1 MIFIGEGTKKRPNF
15 VSMVFGKHIGGLLSG
30 LLCGLMLTLCCF
42 SCSGKEQTAS
52 MLNTK
57 ALSYIWIDLD
67 STEQFASLAY
77 DMTRPHSDERA
88 LSMNI
93 MARVASSRLDYRR
106 AWELYSAI
114 PEVTGN
120 QLERLTAKVG
130 MMRIC
135 QRISDNVSYYESR
148 NEILLLLR
156 LLHEESVTFNEEQY
170 GRMLSLERSF
180 RMESARYWSELE
192 QPLQA
197 EYEMS
202 YVRQDNGLRDD
213 TDRFQMYMYM
223 RGLGIGGDPD
233 DPDEVWQRLR
243 SLDNCLRNSIRDGN
257 TRMYALSIGAIAE
270 LLLEYGTETVLSG
283 VSGDMLSR
291 LNASDV
297 SAELLPTQL
306 TLKSLQL
313 AAQYGSQYDIIVCER
328 LLASCYIERGLYEEA
343 LATLSKALDM
353 LNDNLRLNYP
363 EADGLERLELYRDDG
378 AIVEESWM
386 SEAPLAALPELMS
399 SIREQISLAYSG
411 LDDKVASDYNRNV
424 YLELQKNIRL
434 DRRFEA
440 RSMLLERSNNRLMA
454 LLYVIV
460 GSILLLLLAVAVFH
474 KRIKAYRERYAELMR
489 RTVSICEEI
498 LSPASESSGL
508 LEQLNSTVSTS
519 IRDIT
524 GARGVTVSQDG
535 RIDVDWGGK
544 RPDRHS
550 RAVISTVTPF
560 IKVALNNADE
570 LTGQA
575 NRLRQVEKQQYV
587 YKMHADRNKRENIAR
602 KTCCQVVA
610 ECLPYIDRMRAE
622 IEHLTQLQPD
632 SGQYEASLEY
642 IRELAGCINDY
653 NDVLASWIS
662 VRQGMVKLNIE
673 SFPLQQLF
681 DIVSHGS
688 RSFTLKGL
696 ELEVAGTEATVRADR
711 VLTLF
716 MLNTLAENARK
727 FTPSGGKVRIEA
739 QEESDWVEI
748 SVQDNGIGLSEED
761 VRRLN
766 EEKVYDPDSIGSGD
780 ARRNKGSGFGLMN
793 CRGIIEKYRKSDEI
807 FSVCRFNVES
817 EPGKGSR
824 FSFRLPKGIR
834 RALVVL
840 LAATWAAPAFSDTP
854 DDAYGSDSLIIK
866 AYNYAE
872 QSYLCNTEMR
882 FEEALAYADSAL
894 TALNEDYLANGGNP
908 ELMLEF
914 CDTRT
919 PAETYWIES
928 GYATDYET
936 VLWIRNEVAVSA
948 LALKDWAVYRYN
960 NDAYL
965 KLFKLFYSEDRIEKD
980 CLKLQRYN
988 SNLTIAVIVLVVL
1001 LMLLLLTRFM
1011 MRSRHWLRYR
1021 SDLQQVVRVVN
1032 RISETTSVRNTGTF
1046 NMNEVLQRVADGMS
1060 GEMDHLCDLRELT
1073 ISIIDEGKVC
1083 SASAVDRNRDE
1094 RLTDRM
1100 RECLESGVAQSTAD
1114 GLCQA
1119 LPLLLE
1125 QEGVTQCNG
1134 VLGIRLEHEPDETW
1148 RVVADMVTHYLAT
1161 ALNSC
1166 VMRFQ
1171 TGFRNLEQM
1180 QEESDRIRFE
1190 DNRLHVSNLVLDNC
1204 LSTLKHET
1212 VWYPNRIMQMAQ
1224 GDVNAREMLELVDYY
1239 REIFGILSQYA
1250 LSQTKEHLLHVGR
1263 VDVDSLL
1270 TDMKSF
1276 FDKHIA
1282 RRGISAVLE
1291 CPMNGLTVNADGGM
1305 LLYLLE
1311 NLVEDVSEGERIKAD
1326 SAVEGGFVKIS
1337 VHRSGLK
1344 WSDAE
1349 SDLLFS
1355 PLKNRE
1361 SMAYVI
1367 CRQII
1372 REHDELLGYPGCRI
1386 NAERETDGVVIWFTV
1401 PTWD

>member
-1 MIFIGEGTKKRPNF
+1 MFM
-15 VSMVFGKHIGGLLSG
+15 VSVKHKGGFLSG
-30 LLCGLMLTLCCF
+30 LIFGLMVALCSL
-42 SCSGKEQTAS
+42 SCSRKEQTAS
-52 MLNTK
+52 MLNVK

-77 DMTRPHSDERA
+77 DMTRRHSDERA

-135 QRISDNVSYYESR
+135 QRISDNVSYYEYR
-148 NEILLLLR
+148 NDILLMLR

-192 QPLQA
+192 QPAQA

-213 TDRFQMYMYM
+213 SDRFQMYMYM
-223 RGLGIGGDPD
+223 RGLGIGGNPD
-233 DPDEVWQRLR
+233 DPDEVGQRLR
-243 SLDNCLRNSIRDGN
+243 SLDNCLRNSMRDGN
-257 TRMYALSIGAIAE
+257 TRMYALSIGAIAG

-283 VSGDMLSR
+283 VSGEMLSR

-306 TLKSLQL
+306 ALKSLQL
-313 AAQYGSQYDIIVCER
+313 SAQYGSQYDIIVCER
-328 LLASCYIERGLYEEA
+328 LLASCYIERGLYEDA
-343 LATLSKALDM
+343 LGTLSKALGL

-363 EADGLERLELYRDDG
+363 EADGLERLEFYRDDG
-378 AIVEESWM
+378 VIVEEDWM
-386 SEAPLAALPELMS
+386 REAPLAALPELMS
-399 SIREQISLAYSG
+399 TIREQISLAFSG
-411 LDDKVASDYNRNV
+411 LDDKAVSDYNRNV

-440 RSMLLERSNNRLMA
+440 RSMLLERSNNRLTA
-454 LLYVIV
+454 LLLVIV
-460 GSILLLLLAVAVFH
+460 GTILLLLLALAVFH

-498 LSPASESSGL
+498 LHPVPEGSDIHEYL
-508 LEQLNSTVSTS
+508 DSTVSGS
-519 IRDIT
+519 IREIT
-524 GARGVTVSQDG
+524 GAQAVTITADG
-535 RIDVDWGGK
+535 LVDADWGDSK
-544 RPDRHS
+544 PDRNTK
-550 RAVISTVTPF
+550 AVIKTVTPF
-560 IKVALNNADE
+560 IKVALRNADE
-570 LTGQA
+570 LTGQE

-587 YKMHADRNKRENIAR
+587 YRMHADRNKRENIAR

-622 IEHLTQLQPD
+622 IGHLTQLSPE
-632 SGQYEASLEY
+632 SGQYDRSLEY

-653 NDVLASWIS
+653 NDVLASWIN
-662 VRQGMVKLNIE
+662 VRQGMVKLNVE

-681 DIVSHGS
+681 DIVGHGS

-696 ELEVAGTEATVRADR
+696 ELDVRKTEATVRADR

-716 MLNTLAENARK
+716 MLNTLADNARK
-727 FTPSGGKVRIEA
+727 FTPSGGKVSIGA
-739 QEESDWVEI
+739 VEENDWVEV
-748 SVQDNGIGLSEED
+748 SVQDSGIGLSAED
-761 VRRLN
+761 VRRIN
-766 EEKVYDPDSIGSGD
+766 EEKVYDPESIGSAD
-780 ARRNKGSGFGLMN
+780 ARRNKGSGFGIMN

-807 FSVCRFNVES
+807 FSVCRFSVES
-817 EPGKGSR
+817 TPGKGSR
-824 FSFRLPKGIR
+824 FSFRLPKGVR
-834 RALVVL
+834 RVLGLLLALVWTV
-840 LAATWAAPAFSDTP
+840 PALSVTTTVDYT
-854 DDAYGSDSLIIK
+854 SDSLIVK
-866 AYNYAE
+866 AYNYAY
-872 QSYLCNTEMR
+872 QTYLCNTEMR
-882 FEEALAYADSAL
+882 FEEALVYADSAL
-894 TALNEDYLANGGNP
+894 ASLNEDYIANGGNP
-908 ELMLEF
+908 QLTLKF
-914 CDTRT
+914 LGSGT
-919 PAETYWIES
+919 PSETYWIES
-928 GYATDYET
+928 GFATDYET

-948 LALKDWAVYRYN
+948 LALKEWAVYRYN
-960 NDAYL
+960 DDAYL

-980 CLKLQRYN
+980 CLELQRYN
-988 SNLTIAVIVLVVL
+988 SNLTIAVIVLVILLLIML
-1001 LMLLLLTRFM
+1001 LMRFM

-1032 RISETTSVRNTGTF
+1032 SISETTSVRDTDNF
-1046 NMNEVLQRVADGMS
+1046 NINEVLQRVADGMS
-1060 GEMDHLCDLRELT
+1060 GEMDHLYDLRELT

-1083 SASAVDRNRDE
+1083 SARAASRSHDE
-1094 RLTDRM
+1094 RLSDRV
-1100 RECLESGVAQSTAD
+1100 RECIGSGTPQSTSD

-1125 QEGVTQCNG
+1125 TDGSTQFSG
-1134 VLGIRLEHEPDETW
+1134 ALGIRLEHEPDETW
-1148 RVVADMVTHYLAT
+1148 RVVTDMVTHYLAT

-1224 GDVNAREMLELVDYY
+1224 GDVNASEMLELVDYY
-1239 REIFGILSQYA
+1239 REIYGILSQYA
-1250 LSQTKEHLLHVGR
+1250 LSQTKEHLLHAER
-1263 VDVDSLL
+1263 VDVDQLMADTRTFFGKHTSRKGINADIEY
-1270 TDMKSF
+1270 TD
-1276 FDKHIA
+1276 
-1282 RRGISAVLE
+1282 
-1291 CPMNGLTVNADGGM
+1291 NGLAVKGDGGM
-1305 LLYLLE
+1305 LRYLLE
-1311 NLVEDVSEGERIKAD
+1311 CLVEDASEGERIALEA
-1326 SAVEGGFVKIS
+1326 SVEGDFVRIS
-1337 VHRSGLK
+1337 VHRNGEMFSGA
-1344 WSDAE
+1344 DT
-1349 SDLLFS
+1349 DLLFS
-1355 PLKNRE
+1355 PLRNRE
-1361 SMAYVI
+1361 SMSYVI

-1372 REHDELLGYPGCRI
+1372 REHDELFGYPGCRI
-1386 NAERETDGVVIWFTV
+1386 NAERVPDGVIIWFTM
-1401 PTWD
+1401 PLWK

>member
-1 MIFIGEGTKKRPNF
+1 M
-15 VSMVFGKHIGGLLSG
+15 SMVSGKHIGGLFSG

-135 QRISDNVSYYESR
+135 QRISDNVSYYEYR

-156 LLHEESVTFNEEQY
+156 LLHEESVTFNSEQY

-192 QPLQA
+192 QPSQA

-213 TDRFQMYMYM
+213 NDRFQMYMYM

-233 DPDEVWQRLR
+233 DPDEVGQRLR

-257 TRMYALSIGAIAE
+257 TRMYALSIGAIAG

-283 VSGDMLSR
+283 LSGEMLSR

-297 SAELLPTQL
+297 TAELLPTQL

-313 AAQYGSQYDIIVCER
+313 SAQYGSQYDIIVCER
-328 LLASCYIERGLYEEA
+328 LLASCYIERGMYEEA
-343 LATLSKALDM
+343 LSTLSKALEL

-363 EADGLERLELYRDDG
+363 EADDIEPLELYRDDG
-378 AIVEESWM
+378 MIVEESWM

-399 SIREQISLAYSG
+399 TIREQISLAFSG
-411 LDDKVASDYNRNV
+411 LDDKAASDYNRNV

-440 RSMLLERSNNRLMA
+440 RSMLLERSNNRLTA
-454 LLYVIV
+454 LLFFIV
-460 GSILLLLLAVAVFH
+460 GTILLLLLTVAVFH
-474 KRIKAYRERYAELMR
+474 KRIKAYRERYAQLMS

-498 LSPASESSGL
+498 LHPVPEGSDIH
-508 LEQLNSTVSTS
+508 QYLNSTVSES

-524 GARGVTVSQDG
+524 GARSVTVSADG
-535 RIDVDWGGK
+535 QIDADWDGK
-544 RPDRHS
+544 RPDRHTL
-550 RAVISTVTPF
+550 ALIKNVTPF
-560 IKVALNNADE
+560 IKVALKNADE
-570 LTGQA
+570 LTGQE

-587 YKMHADRNKRENIAR
+587 YRMHADRNKRENLAR

-622 IEHLTQLQPD
+622 IELLTRLTPD
-632 SGQYEASLEY
+632 SGQYDRSLEY

-653 NDVLASWIS
+653 NDVLASWIN

-696 ELEVAGTEATVRADR
+696 ELDVEKTEATVRADR

-727 FTPSGGKVRIEA
+727 FTPSGGKVRIA
-739 QEESDWVEI
+739 ALEENDWVEV
-748 SVQDNGIGLSEED
+748 SVQDSGIGLSAED
-761 VRRLN
+761 VRRIN
-766 EEKVYDPDSIGSGD
+766 EEKVYDPDSIGSAD
-780 ARRNKGSGFGLMN
+780 ARRNKGSGFGIMN

-817 EPGKGSR
+817 TPGKGSR
-824 FSFRLPKGIR
+824 FSFRLPKGVR
-834 RALVVL
+834 RALGLL
-840 LAATWAAPAFSDTP
+840 LAFIWTAPAFSEIATEE
-854 DDAYGSDSLIIK
+854 YVSDSLIVK
-866 AYNYAE
+866 AYDYAYRT
-872 QSYLCNTEMR
+872 YLCNTEMR
-882 FEEALAYADSAL
+882 FEEALVYADSAL
-894 TALNEDYLANGGNP
+894 SALNEDYIANGGNP
-908 ELMLEF
+908 EQLLEF
-914 CDTRT
+914 CGSGT
-919 PAETYWIES
+919 PAESFWIES
-928 GYATDYET
+928 GFATDYET

-948 LALKDWAVYRYN
+948 LALKEWTVYRYN
-960 NDAYL
+960 DDAYL
-965 KLFKLFYSEDRIEKD
+965 KLFKLFYSEDQIEKD
-980 CLKLQRYN
+980 CLELQRYN

-1001 LMLLLLTRFM
+1001 LMIMLLMRFL

-1032 RISETTSVRNTGTF
+1032 RISETTSVRDTDNF
-1046 NMNEVLQRVADGMS
+1046 NINEVLQRVADGMS
-1060 GEMDHLCDLRELT
+1060 DEMDHLYDLRELI
-1073 ISIIDEGKVC
+1073 ISIVDDGKVC
-1083 SASAVDRNRDE
+1083 SASAVSRTHDE
-1094 RLTDRM
+1094 RLSDRV
-1100 RECLESGVAQSTAD
+1100 RECIGTGTPQSTAD

-1119 LPLLLE
+1119 LPLLVE
-1125 QEGVTQCNG
+1125 TDGKMQCTG
-1134 VLGIRLEHEPDETW
+1134 TLGIRLEHEPDETW
-1148 RVVADMVTHYLAT
+1148 RVVTDMVTRYLAT

-1212 VWYPNRIMQMAQ
+1212 VWYPNRILQMSQ
-1224 GDVNAREMLELVDYY
+1224 GDVNASEMLELVDYY
-1239 REIFGILSQYA
+1239 REIYGILSQYA
-1250 LSQTKEHLLHVGR
+1250 LSQTKEHLLHTER
-1263 VDVDSLL
+1263 VDVDSLMAD
-1270 TDMKSF
+1270 TGTF
-1276 FDKHIA
+1276 FVKHVS
-1282 RRGISAVLE
+1282 RRGVDASIDYTAS
-1291 CPMNGLTVNADGGM
+1291 GLTLKGDGGM

-1311 NLVEDVSEGERIKAD
+1311 SLVEDASEGERVMLD
-1326 SAVEGGFVKIS
+1326 SSVDGDFVRIS
-1337 VHRSGLK
+1337 VHRTGERFSGA
-1344 WSDAE
+1344 DT
-1349 SDLLFS
+1349 DLLFS

-1361 SMAYVI
+1361 SMSYVI

-1372 REHDELLGYPGCRI
+1372 REHDELFGYPGCRI
-1386 NAERETDGVVIWFTV
+1386 NAERVQDGVVIWFTM
-1401 PTWD
+1401 PSLN

>member
-1 MIFIGEGTKKRPNF
+1 
-15 VSMVFGKHIGGLLSG
+15 MVHGKHIGGLLSG
-30 LLCGLMLTLCCF
+30 FVSGLLCGLVMLCCL
-42 SCSGKEQTAS
+42 SCSRKESTAS
-52 MLNTK
+52 MLNSK

-77 DMTRPHSDERA
+77 DMTRRHSDERA

-135 QRISDNVSYYESR
+135 QRISDNVSYYEFR
-148 NEILLLLR
+148 NDILLLLR

-192 QPLQA
+192 QPAQA

-213 TDRFQMYMYM
+213 NDRFQMYMYM

-233 DPDEVWQRLR
+233 APDEVEQRLR

-257 TRMYALSIGAIAE
+257 TRMYALSIGAIAG
-270 LLLEYGTETVLSG
+270 LLLEYGTEAVLSG
-283 VSGDMLSR
+283 VSGEMLSR

-313 AAQYGSQYDIIVCER
+313 SAQYGSQYDIIVCER
-328 LLASCYIERGLYEEA
+328 LLASCYIERGMYEEA
-343 LATLSKALDM
+343 LVTLSKALDL
-353 LNDNLRLNYP
+353 LNDNLRMNYP

-378 AIVEESWM
+378 VIVEESWM
-386 SEAPLAALPELMS
+386 REAPFAALPELMS
-399 SIREQISLAYSG
+399 TIREQASLAFSG
-411 LDDKVASDYNRNV
+411 LDDKLASDYNRNV

-440 RSMLLERSNNRLMA
+440 RSILLRRSNNRLTA
-454 LLYVIV
+454 LLWVIV
-460 GSILLLLLAVAVFH
+460 GIILLLLLAVAVFH

-498 LSPASESSGL
+498 LHPVPEGSDIHEY
-508 LEQLNSTVSTS
+508 LNSTVSES
-519 IRDIT
+519 IREIT
-524 GARGVTVSQDG
+524 GASTVSVSADG
-535 RIDVDWGGK
+535 QIDADWNGS
-544 RPDRHS
+544 RPDRHTL
-550 RAVISTVTPF
+550 AVIKTVNPF
-560 IKVALNNADE
+560 IKVALKNADE
-570 LTGQA
+570 LTGQE

-587 YKMHADRNKRENIAR
+587 YRMHADRNKRENIAR

-622 IEHLTQLQPD
+622 IGHLTRLSPE
-632 SGQYEASLEY
+632 SEQYARSLEY
-642 IRELAGCINDY
+642 IRELAGCINEY
-653 NDVLASWIS
+653 NDVLASWIN
-662 VRQGMVKLNIE
+662 VRQGMVKLNVE

-696 ELEVAGTEATVRADR
+696 GLDVERTDATVRADR

-739 QEESDWVEI
+739 VEENDWVEI
-748 SVQDNGIGLSEED
+748 SVQDSGIGLSAED
-761 VRRLN
+761 VRRIN
-766 EEKVYDPDSIGSGD
+766 EEKVYDPDSIGSAD
-780 ARRNKGSGFGLMN
+780 ARRNKGSGFGIMS

-807 FSVCRFNVES
+807 FNVCRFNAES
-817 EPGKGSR
+817 TPGKGSR
-824 FSFRLPKGIR
+824 FSFRLPKGVR
-834 RALVVL
+834 RVLGMLIALIWTV
-840 LAATWAAPAFSDTP
+840 PAFSDTA
-854 DDAYGSDSLIIK
+854 DDGYGSDSLIVK
-866 AYNYAE
+866 AYNYAYRT
-872 QSYLCNTEMR
+872 YLSNTEMR

-894 TALNEDYLANGGNP
+894 AALNEDYLAHGGNP
-908 ELMLEF
+908 QLTLKF
-914 CDTRT
+914 LDSGT
-919 PAETYWIES
+919 PCETFWLES

-960 NDAYL
+960 DEAYL
-965 KLFKLFYSEDRIEKD
+965 KLFKLFYSEGQIEQD
-980 CLKLQRYN
+980 CLELQRYN
-988 SNLTIAVIVLVVL
+988 SNLTIAVIILVIL
-1001 LMLLLLTRFM
+1001 LMIMLLMRFL

-1032 RISETTSVRNTGTF
+1032 RISETTSVRDTDHF
-1046 NMNEVLQRVADGMS
+1046 NINEVLQRVAEGMS
-1060 GEMDHLCDLRELT
+1060 EEMEHLYDLRELT
-1073 ISIIDEGKVC
+1073 VSITDEGKVC
-1083 SASAVDRNRDE
+1083 SASAVSRSHDE
-1094 RLTDRM
+1094 RLNDRV
-1100 RECLESGVAQSTAD
+1100 RECIENGIPQSTTD

-1119 LPLLLE
+1119 LPLLVE
-1125 QEGVTQCNG
+1125 TDGNMQCTG
-1134 VLGIRLEHEPDETW
+1134 ALGIRLEHEPDDTW
-1148 RVVADMVTHYLAT
+1148 RVVTDMVTHYLAT

-1171 TGFRNLEQM
+1171 IGFRNLEQI
-1180 QEESDRIRFE
+1180 QEESERIRFE

-1212 VWYPNRIMQMAQ
+1212 VWYPNRIMQMVQTDASVSDMQ
-1224 GDVNAREMLELVDYY
+1224 ELVDYY
-1239 REIFGILSQYA
+1239 REIYGILSQYA
-1250 LSQTKEHLLHVGR
+1250 LSQTKEHLLHAER
-1263 VDVDSLL
+1263 VDVDTLM
-1270 TDMKSF
+1270 TDTRTF
-1276 FDKHIA
+1276 FGKHTS
-1282 RRGISAVLE
+1282 RRGVDAHLE
-1291 CPMNGLTVNADGGM
+1291 CTMGGLAVKGDGGM
-1305 LLYLLE
+1305 LHYMLE
-1311 NLVEDVSEGERIKAD
+1311 SLVEDASDGERVLLD
-1326 SAVEGGFVKIS
+1326 SSVEGGFVRIS
-1337 VHRSGLK
+1337 VHRTGTRFT
-1344 WSDAE
+1344 DADT
-1349 SDLLFS
+1349 DLLFS

-1361 SMAYVI
+1361 SMSYVI

-1372 REHDELLGYPGCRI
+1372 REHDELFGYPGCRI
-1386 NAERETDGVVIWFTV
+1386 NAEREQGGVVIWFTM
-1401 PTWD
+1401 PLWN